1 MCKIFKKD
9 LNFKCFFVI
18 IIEDGDFME
27 TITNP
32 NQYESQTFYDKL
44 NTLIKSM
51 NLNIDLDKF
60 MGEVSSEVK
69 TFEDNPLKKGMIE
82 GLVSAFYGEDNGRY
96 ITERQ
101 TIEKLSIILG
111 EQVVYNAIFNN
122 DYSELRKK
130 LADYDINYDI
140 IIEKLKK
147 LENENNKE
155 ENLAAQIELELL
167 YGFEQKL
174 LEEKSI
180 DVFGYE
186 DNLYTKESSPYKE
199 NSVGYENLDKTR
211 NEFKN
216 IYIAYKK
223 KMIARGNN
231 NGHNKN

>member
-32 NQYESQTFYDKL
+32 NQCESQIFYDKL

-51 NLNIDLDKF
+51 NLNINLDKF
-60 MGEVSSEVK
+60 MGEVSSEAK

-82 GLVSAFYGEDNGRY
+82 VLISTFYGEDNGKY

-111 EQVVYNAIFNN
+111 KQVVYNAIFNN